1 MPPFNRI
8 SSMLVKQ
15 DAVHG
20 VLVIESCPSLTN
32 PTDHQKKK
40 PLNMS
45 SAACSQ
51 RLWAMQREEE
61 EEQQRENRSKYR
73 AVKKTV
79 DQSVIDRSLDEA
91 TSPFHHSVDPQDDS
105 HLFTGDR
112 CLKPLDINL
121 HESAWTAMSLALL
134 SVVCILY
141 YFSYWFLFT
150 HNTILCF
157 CRFF

>member
-1 MPPFNRI
+1 
-8 SSMLVKQ
+8 MLVKQ

-73 AVKKTV
+73 AVKNTV
-79 DQSVIDRSLDEA
+79 DQLVIDRSLDEA

-121 HESAWTAMSLALL
+121 HESAWTVWLWHSFRWYVSYIISLIGFCLL
-134 SVVCILY
+134 IIL
-141 YFSYWFLFT
+141 FCVFVDFFKFL
-150 HNTILCF
+150 NT
-157 CRFF
+157 